1 MDSFARDIHSQSFT
15 TSLQHIFDLESNT
28 NHATHSKK
36 LRQPRIYL
44 RHSIYHS
51 SGPAVF
57 PWIFNLFLGLLDYDN
72 TRSYQVDRFKQRS
85 NNSMFLHGC
94 HKHVTI
100 CSLHNTHQYILDLR
114 DQHKLSYAAVKRG
127 KVCQTKKEPSIKDLK
142 DL

>member
-1 MDSFARDIHSQSFT
+1 MDSATCDIHPQSFT
-15 TSLQHIFDLESNT
+15 TSLQYFSHLESNT
-28 NHATHSKK
+28 NNATHSKK
-36 LRQPRIYL
+36 SRQPRINL

-57 PWIFNLFLGLLDYDN
+57 PWIFNLFLGLLDHDN

-100 CSLHNTHQYILDLR
+100 CSLHNTHQYFLDLR
-114 DQHKLSYAAVKRG
+114 DQHKPSYAAIERG
-127 KVCQTKKEPSIKDLK
+127 KVCQTKKEPSFKDSKDL
-142 DL
+142 